1 MLEHVLA
8 AVRAA
13 PLAGVLILSPDG
25 EPLPQATHVLRD
37 RGTGLNAALELAAA
51 GAAGA
56 RSDAAADRVRG
67 PAALACE
74 DLVALERATEASGV
88 ALAPDH
94 TGTGTN
100 ALGLALPT
108 AFRLQFGA
116 GSCARHQLEAA
127 RIGRPATLVRR
138 PGLAFDVDEPA
149 DLEAL
154 RAARGPALRVPQL
167 ARRQQRV
174 EGDRQA
180 PHAAQHRGGLRHR
193 ALRQAQARQPCQQ
206 QLERGGELRLRQM
219 HPEAEVRHAPEGHE
233 ALRMARQFKAL
244 RFRVLRGIAPGGTHA
259 EQHPGVGRDVDA
271 ADVARRSPCSAAAA
285 RPRRRAARSPPPH
298 RGNEPRLARRRAC
311 SAASPSTAFIMLPR
325 VR

>member
-1 MLEHVLA
+1 VSTWALVPVKARSSGKQRLASALPEPQRTALIGAMLEHVLA

-37 RGTGLNAALELAAA
+37 RGTGLNTALELAVPELLALEA
-51 GAAGA
+51 T
-56 RSDAAADRVRG
+56 RLLIVFADL
-67 PAALACE
+67 PLLACE

-127 RIGRPATLVRR
+127 RIGRPATLVQR

-149 DLEAL
+149 DLETL
-154 RAARGPALRVPQL
+154 RA
-167 ARRQQRV
+167 
-174 EGDRQA
+174 
-180 PHAAQHRGGLRHR
+180 R
-193 ALRQAQARQPCQQ
+193 A
-206 QLERGGELRLRQM
+206 
-219 HPEAEVRHAPEGHE
+219 
-233 ALRMARQFKAL
+233 
-244 RFRVLRGIAPGGTHA
+244 
-259 EQHPGVGRDVDA
+259 D
-271 ADVARRSPCSAAAA
+271 
-285 RPRRRAARSPPPH
+285 PRY
-298 RGNEPRLARRRAC
+298 
-311 SAASPSTAFIMLPR
+311 AFL
-325 VR
+325 